1 MTKNAKK
8 NKNFTNFLW
17 VKNNQRN
24 FNKIHRKKWWKIFE
38 IGKFIEIKIKQKQRK
53 TLTTPCSC
61 SIRVILECMI
71 FFSRIR
77 STFSFS
83 FKQLNIFE
91 IKILV
96 FFWWFSIHFCL
107 ENLHLGP
114 FLCSWNFEYDSQHV
128 VLRSSCFFLLKY
140 PDLFLVSCCYQL
152 ARARKIS
159 VFVFKFF
166 KYSLNFWISLILFNW
181 KKNYERETSKILLL
195 FHYQSP
201 ITVGF
206 QGFLRPSLSIYGFIS
221 LLLIDFC
228 ISYLF
233 PWK

>member
-1 MTKNAKK
+1 M
-8 NKNFTNFLW
+8 FMFDSSHF
-17 VKNNQRN
+17 R
-24 FNKIHRKKWWKIFE
+24 
-38 IGKFIEIKIKQKQRK
+38 
-53 TLTTPCSC
+53 
-61 SIRVILECMI
+61 MYD

-181 KKNYERETSKILLL
+181 KKIMKGRLQKFFFFFTTNL
-195 FHYQSP
+195 
-201 ITVGF
+201 
-206 QGFLRPSLSIYGFIS
+206 PSLLVFK
-221 LLLIDFC
+221 DFYDHHC
-228 ISYLF
+228 QYMVLSRFFL
-233 PWK
+233 